1 MATSSW
7 LMSHGLGRVS
17 SAACMCVFSCI
28 HVCVRTARMDVHHH
42 LDLDEYNMSF
52 YEMVV
57 MLLVGYIKLIVEA
70 LLER

>member
-1 MATSSW
+1 
-7 LMSHGLGRVS
+7 
-17 SAACMCVFSCI
+17 MCVFSCI